1 MPADFSGY
9 ASRAN
14 VRCSDGRTILPNAFE
29 KNNGMKVPL
38 VWQHGHKDV
47 SNVLGHAVLEN
58 RADGVYAYGH
68 FNDTDG
74 AKHARSAVVHG
85 DVDSMSIYANDLQ
98 ERGGVVTHG
107 HIREVSLVLSGAN
120 PEAKIDN
127 VVIHHSDG
135 DVHELD
141 NEVVISFGDSLQH
154 ADGDDSNDSSDS
166 SDSSESN
173 DSEDKTVQDVLDTL
187 NEEQLA
193 AVAYMISAADDEDDE
208 DDDEDTNSGGTAEHS
223 NLSGD
228 NMPRNLFENT
238 GGATGGTL
246 THSQINA
253 ARKDLNN
260 YLAQAAKNPDGTL
273 KDVLKHAIS
282 NSSELKHAIG
292 EDTDYGINT
301 LELLFPEANLVN
313 GEKPEAIRRS
323 QEWVNNVLSGV
334 SKRPFSR
341 LKMRYFNM
349 THEEARARGYI
360 RGNLKKEMFWSM
372 TQRTTEPTT
381 VYQKEKID
389 RDDLIDITTVDI
401 VAWMWQEMRI
411 SLNEEVARAI
421 FFGDGREV
429 DDPDKISEDKIRPIA
444 KEDDFYAHKIGL
456 PQTVLDDPLKMVDAI
471 FAMRKAYKGT
481 GSPTLYT
488 SERLVTDLL
497 LLRKRT
503 VDGFEGER
511 YYDSKEALA
520 RALNVSNIVEI
531 DDYFFTDKNGDP
543 SDLLGIIVNL
553 SDYAVGTD
561 KGGEITSFDDFDIDY
576 NQYKYLLEG
585 RMSGALIKPKS
596 ALVISRTSGAEITQS
611 SPMYETKPT
620 HEPTVPVGATYR
632 STGPLGGTVKED
644 PDAVEPEEPEEP
656 EV

>member
-1 MPADFSGY
+1 MSADFSGY

-58 RADGVYAYGH
+58 RPDGVYAYGH
-68 FNDTDG
+68 FNDTEG
-74 AKHARSAVVHG
+74 AKHARSAVIHG

-98 ERGGVVTHG
+98 ESGGVVTHG
-107 HIREVSLVLSGAN
+107 NIREVSLVLSGAN

-127 VVIHHSDG
+127 VVIQHSYG
-135 DVHELD
+135 DVHELE
-141 NEVVISFGDSLQH
+141 NEVVISFGDTLQH
-154 ADGDDSNDSSDS
+154 EDDGDSSDS
-166 SDSSESN
+166 SDSN
-173 DSEDKTVQDVLDTL
+173 DSDDRTVQDVLDTL

-193 AVAYMISAADDEDDE
+193 AVAYVISSVDDEDDE
-208 DDDEDTNSGGTAEHS
+208 DDDDDEDTNSGGTAKHS
-223 NLSGD
+223 NLSGG
-228 NMPRNLFENT
+228 NMARNLFENN
-238 GGATGGTL
+238 GGATGDTL

-253 ARKDLNN
+253 ARKDLNS
-260 YLAQAAKNPDGTL
+260 YLEQAAKNPDGTL
-273 KDVLKHAIS
+273 QDVLKHAIS
-282 NSSELKHAIG
+282 NSKELKHAIG

-301 LELLFPEANLVN
+301 LEVLFPEANLVN

-323 QEWVNNVLSGV
+323 QEWVNTVLSGV
-334 SKRPFSR
+334 SKRPFAR

-389 RDDLIDITTVDI
+389 RDDIIDITTVDI
-401 VAWMWQEMRI
+401 VAWMWEEMRI
-411 SLNEEVARAI
+411 SLNEEIARAI
-421 FFGDGREV
+421 LFGDGREI

-444 KEDDFYAHKIGL
+444 KEDDFYAHKVGL
-456 PQTVLDDPLKMVDAI
+456 PQSVIDEPLKLVDAF
-471 FAMRKAYKGT
+471 FAMRKAYKGS
-481 GSPTLYT
+481 GSPTLFT

-497 LLRKRT
+497 LMRKRT

-531 DDYFFTDKNGDP
+531 DDYFFTDENGDP

-561 KGGEITSFDDFDIDY
+561 KGGEITTFDDFDIDY
-576 NQYKYLLEG
+576 NQYKYLIEG

-596 ALVISRTSGAEITQS
+596 ALVITRTSGNEITQS
-611 SPMYETKPT
+611 SPMYDPAPT

-632 STGPLGGTVKED
+632 STGPLGGRVKEG
-644 PDAVEPEEPEEP
+644 AQAEGEEETNGLAGEE
-656 EV
+656 